1 MSGPPGVAAPLRLVF
16 CADLRCAQP
25 TVVTTEARTIPAAV
39 TRFAPLA
46 ITVRPDGR
54 PVVAYL
60 DLPNGVV
67 GVLSC
72 DAVACL
78 RPTMATPA
86 RVPAEGVPFFG
97 LTPARLSL
105 VVPPDGRPVLT
116 LPDART
122 AAPSLIACQTPDCGR
137 ATVRS
142 LSGLQPWIT
151 GPALTLD
158 PAGLPV
164 VAFRD
169 NSVPGIALVGC
180 EHLGCARV
188 GDRLRFGPTA
198 TLEGTVDVAIGAD
211 GVPVVVWS
219 DSSGLLLLTCGDRHC
234 RGR

>member
-1 MSGPPGVAAPLRLVF
+1 MRAAQCGDHGGTYHPSRRHRVRTTRHHGPAGRQACRRLSGSAERRG
-16 CADLRCAQP
+16 
-25 TVVTTEARTIPAAV
+25 
-39 TRFAPLA
+39 
-46 ITVRPDGR
+46 GS
-54 PVVAYL
+54 PVVRCRG
-60 DLPNGVV
+60 LPQAHDGHA
-67 GVLSC
+67 GESPRRGG
-72 DAVACL
+72 A
-78 RPTMATPA
+78 
-86 RVPAEGVPFFG
+86 FFG

-180 EHLGCARV
+180 EHLGCARWETV
-188 GDRLRFGPTA
+188 SDSDRPRLWEGRLTWRSAPTA
-198 TLEGTVDVAIGAD
+198 S
-211 GVPVVVWS
+211 PSWS
-219 DSSGLLLLTCGDRHC
+219 
-234 RGR
+234 GRTRAGSCC